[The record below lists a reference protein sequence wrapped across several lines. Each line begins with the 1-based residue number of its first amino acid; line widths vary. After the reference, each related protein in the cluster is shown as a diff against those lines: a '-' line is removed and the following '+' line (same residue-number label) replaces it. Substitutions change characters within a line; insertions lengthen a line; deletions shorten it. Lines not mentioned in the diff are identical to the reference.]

1 MKTKTSPKQSTVQTY
16 SINKGITK
24 GENMKTINMNVAVF
38 GSPRY
43 EDINLEQYTKRWTD
57 HTNQI
62 CWLANDQES
71 LDKVKHI
78 QALVKELA
86 EANFNKLWEAENS

>member
-24 GENMKTINMNVAVF
+24 GENMKTINMNLAVF

-43 EDINLEQYTKRWTD
+43 EDITLDEYTKRWTD

-62 CWLANDQES
+62 GWLANDEKS
-71 LDKVKHI
+71 LDKVNHI
-78 QALVKELA
+78 KTLVKELA
-86 EANFNKLWEAENS
+86 EDNFNRLWKAENK

>member
-1 MKTKTSPKQSTVQTY
+1 MKTKSLKQNTVYTY
-16 SINKGITK
+16 STCKGYNMEK
-24 GENMKTINMNVAVF
+24 NMKTINMNVAVF

>member
-1 MKTKTSPKQSTVQTY
+1 MKTKTSPKQDVKYTLQ
-16 SINKGITK
+16 GITK
-24 GENMKTINMNVAVF
+24 GVNMKTVNMNVAVF

-62 CWLANDQES
+62 FWLANTKEGFN
-71 LDKVKHI
+71 KVEQI
-78 QALVKELA
+78 QSLVKELA
-86 EANFNKLWEAENS
+86 EDNFNRLWEAENK

>member
-43 EDINLEQYTKRWTD
+43 EDITLEEYTKRWTD

-62 CWLANDQES
+62 CWLANDGKS
-71 LDKVKHI
+71 LDKVNHI
-78 QALVKELA
+78 KTLVKELA
-86 EANFNKLWEAENS
+86 EDNFNRLWENENS